1 MLFRKLC
8 WIGAV
13 GFLSYNLSRFPVIP
27 LYAQSLGVRPE
38 LIGFVVAA
46 STITGIPGKLLFGT
60 LSDHWGR
67 RRLLVASMV
76 ICSLVPFLYVF
87 LSPGY
92 ALLLAIRFCHGL
104 ATAMLGPISR
114 AVVADLAKENERG
127 TKLGIY
133 TGANM
138 IGTTIAPM
146 LGGWLLS
153 RTGFRGPFL
162 ASGVF
167 GMIALALALQWPK
180 DRGTWHVARDSQA
193 KQSGHGSRVTGHETR
208 FLDGVR
214 YVLKQPALRAT
225 GVVEASKFFATG
237 AIEAFLPIY
246 ASTVAHLNETQI
258 GILFGVQVLGT
269 LLTKPIM
276 GWLSDR
282 IGRRPLIIW
291 GLLAAASIVW
301 FIPHTQVFQY
311 LLIIALIYGVA
322 AAAVTVSTAAFVTDL
337 ASPQSQLKTPSIYGS
352 AHGVFGTMMDMGH
365 ASGPICAGIFVAH
378 LGFQWTFLIFSF
390 VLAFSAVVF
399 SVVTS
404 EKKR

>member
-8 WIGAV
+8 WMGAV

-27 LYAQSLGVRPE
+27 LYAQNLGVRPE

-46 STITGIPGKLLFGT
+46 STITGIPGKILFGT

-67 RRLLVASMV
+67 RRLLIASMMV
-76 ICSLVPFLYVF
+76 CSLVPFFYVF

-92 ALLLAIRFCHGL
+92 VLLLAIRFCHGL
-104 ATAMLGPISR
+104 ATAILGPVSR
-114 AVVADLAKENERG
+114 AVVADLSKENERG

-138 IGTTIAPM
+138 VGTTIAPM
-146 LGGWLLS
+146 LGGWLLYHF
-153 RTGFRGPFL
+153 GFRGPFL
-162 ASGVF
+162 VSGIA
-167 GMIALALALQWPK
+167 GMIGLAIAFQWPK
-180 DRGTWHVARDSQA
+180 DHPSNPPHPFDPSTKV
-193 KQSGHGSRVTGHETR
+193 R
-208 FLDGVR
+208 FFDGVR
-214 YVLKQPALRAT
+214 YVLKQPSLRAT

-258 GILFGVQVLGT
+258 GVLFGVQVLGT

-282 IGRRPLIIW
+282 IGRRPLIIG
-291 GLLAAASIVW
+291 GLFVAASLVW
-301 FIPHTQVFQY
+301 LIPHTQVFH
-311 LLIIALIYGVA
+311 LLMTIAGIYGVA

-337 ASPQSQLKTPSIYGS
+337 ASRSDS
-352 AHGVFGTMMDMGH
+352 ASRG
-365 ASGPICAGIFVAH
+365 
-378 LGFQWTFLIFSF
+378 GFET
-390 VLAFSAVVF
+390 
-399 SVVTS
+399 
-404 EKKR
+404 

>member
-8 WIGAV
+8 WIGAM

-76 ICSLVPFLYVF
+76 ICSLFPFLYVF

-104 ATAMLGPISR
+104 ATAMLGPVSR

-127 TKLGIY
+127 TRLGIY
-133 TGANM
+133 TGASM

-146 LGGWLLS
+146 LGGWLLHHF
-153 RTGFRGPFL
+153 GFRGPFL
-162 ASGVF
+162 MSGIA
-167 GMIALALALQWPK
+167 GMVALTMAFQWPK
-180 DRGTWHVARDSQA
+180 DRPSSIVHRPSE
-193 KQSGHGSRVTGHETR
+193 KQKEK
-208 FLDGVR
+208 FFDGVR

-282 IGRRPLIIW
+282 IGRRPLIIC
-291 GLLAAASIVW
+291 GLLAAASLVW
-301 FIPHTQVFQY
+301 LIPRTQVFH
-311 LLIIALIYGVA
+311 LLVAIAVIYGVA

-337 ASPQSQLKTPSIYGS
+337 ASRGDSANRSYYGS
-352 AHGVFGTMMDMGH
+352 AHGVFGTMMDIGH
-365 ASGPICAGIFVAH
+365 ASGPICAGVFVAH
-378 LGFQWTFLIFSF
+378 LGFQWAFLIFSL

>member
-8 WIGAV
+8 WIGAM
-13 GFLSYNLSRFPVIP
+13 GFLSYNLSRFPIIP

-76 ICSLVPFLYVF
+76 ICSLIPFLYVF

-104 ATAMLGPISR
+104 ATAMLGPVSR

-153 RTGFRGPFL
+153 RTGFKGPFI

-167 GMIALALALQWPK
+167 GMIALALALRWPK
-180 DRGTWHVARDSQA
+180 DHKQNHPHPIPPPSRGREF
-193 KQSGHGSRVTGHETR
+193 KENG
-208 FLDGVR
+208 FFDGVR
-214 YVLKQPALRAT
+214 YILKQPALRAT

-246 ASTVAHLNETQI
+246 ASAVAHLNETQI

-269 LLTKPIM
+269 LLTKPMM

-291 GLLAAASIVW
+291 GLLAAASLVW
-301 FIPHTQVFQY
+301 LIPHTQVFH
-311 LLIIALIYGVA
+311 LLVAIAVIYGVA

-337 ASPQSQLKTPSIYGS
+337 ASGGNSASRGEAAPRPYYGS
-352 AHGVFGTMMDMGH
+352 AHGVFGTMMDIGH
-365 ASGPICAGIFVAH
+365 AGGPICAGVFVAH
-378 LGFQWTFLIFSF
+378 LGFQWAFLIFSL
-390 VLAFSAVVF
+390 VLASSAVVF